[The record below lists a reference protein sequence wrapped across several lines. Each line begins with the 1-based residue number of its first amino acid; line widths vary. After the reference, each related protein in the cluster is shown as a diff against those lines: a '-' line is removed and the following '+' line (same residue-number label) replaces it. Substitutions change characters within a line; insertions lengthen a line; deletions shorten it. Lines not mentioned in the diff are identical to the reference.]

1 MGNGIMAVFPNRAD
15 DSLQAA
21 ITKQRCVAEYNE
33 HRFIISSA
41 THQGLLDPNEYKIRY
56 LDRVCVKGKE
66 EVIRLFEVFDG
77 DPPELQMLKVET
89 QENLARAQELYYEKR
104 FVDAQVELFKVLARN
119 PTDKVAWHFLV
130 QAAQCLKD
138 GVPETWTG
146 DTVMITK

>member
-1 MGNGIMAVFPNRAD
+1 MLNP
-15 DSLQAA
+15 S
-21 ITKQRCVAEYNE
+21 
-33 HRFIISSA
+33 
-41 THQGLLDPNEYKIRY
+41 EYKIRY
-56 LDRVCVKGKE
+56 LDKVCVKGKE
-66 EVIRLFEVFDG
+66 EVIQLFEVFDG
-77 DPPELQMLKVET
+77 DPPEVQGLKVET
-89 QENLARAQELYYEKR
+89 QESLAKAQELYYEKR

>member
-1 MGNGIMAVFPNRAD
+1 MPR
-15 DSLQAA
+15 L
-21 ITKQRCVAEYNE
+21 
-33 HRFIISSA
+33 SSA
-41 THQGLLDPNEYKIRY
+41 LQRIKVLLDPSNYKIRY

-66 EVIRLFEVFDG
+66 DVIRLFEVFDG
-77 DPPELQMLKVET
+77 DPPELQVLKVET

-130 QAAQCLKD
+130 QAAQCLKE